1 MTRKNGLLRWLG
13 AALSA
18 SLALAIQAPP
28 AVAQDWKADFQK
40 TVDAANQEGTLIFY
54 SQPNKAAQDFI
65 QREFTKAY
73 PKIKV
78 SLSAIPGVEFIARIK
93 TERGAGK
100 YLWDVALA
108 GPPVGYTLAH
118 ADILD
123 PVMPEFVDPEIKNPD
138 LWGGWQNAF
147 TDVAG
152 KYEFAIANF
161 IAGPWYDALKIPPEK
176 VEKLGLKL
184 MLDPS
189 VKGKIAWHDP
199 SVQGAGQPYTLLLR
213 AKLGDDGLKQVITE
227 QNPQFFKDQ
236 FQVVE
241 AMARGTAWIGIGPPV
256 RALIA
261 PYVQA
266 GVKSDIRNFGPTPD
280 LALQEI
286 GGSGLFVF
294 KDRPHPNATR
304 VFINWLLSKDA
315 QYGLAKATEQ
325 ASRRLDLPV
334 MTAPDETPIKGATYL
349 QPQREDA
356 TPALQSALALA
367 AEYRK
372 LGK

>member
-1 MTRKNGLLRWLG
+1 MTRKNGLLRWPS
-13 AALSA
+13 AALALSI
-18 SLALAIQAPP
+18 ALAMLASP
-28 AVAQDWKADFQK
+28 AAAQDWKAEFQK
-40 TVDAANQEGTLIFY
+40 TVDAAGQEGTLIFY
-54 SQPNKAAQDFI
+54 SQPNKAAQDYI
-65 QREFTKAY
+65 LREFPKAY

-78 SLSAIPGVEFIARIK
+78 SLSAMGGAEFIARIK

-108 GPPVGYTLAH
+108 GPPIGY
-118 ADILD
+118 ILD

-138 LWGGWQNAF
+138 LWGGWHNAF
-147 TDVAG
+147 TDVGG

-161 IAGPWYDALKIPPEK
+161 IAGPWYNALNIPPEK

-213 AKLGDDGLKQVITE
+213 AKLGDDGLKQIITE
-227 QNPQFFKDQ
+227 QQPQFFKDQ

-256 RALIA
+256 RALMA

-266 GVKSDIRNFGPTPD
+266 GVKTDIRNFGPTPD

-304 VFINWLLSKDA
+304 VFVNWLLTKDA

-325 ASRRLDLPV
+325 ASRRLDAPV
-334 MTAPDETPIKGATYL
+334 TTAPDETPVKGATYL

-356 TPALQSALALA
+356 TEALQSALALA
-367 AEYRK
+367 AEDRK
-372 LGK
+372 LAK

>member
-1 MTRKNGLLRWLG
+1 MIRKNGLLRWLG
-13 AALSA
+13 AALIA
-18 SLALAIQAPP
+18 SNTLMICAIP
-28 AVAQDWKADFQK
+28 AAAQEWKAEFQK
-40 TVDAANQEGTLIFY
+40 IVDAAGQEGTLILY

-65 QREFTKAY
+65 QREFTKSY

-78 SLSAIPGVEFIARIK
+78 SLSAIPGAEFIARIK
-93 TERGAGK
+93 TERGAAK
-100 YLWDVALA
+100 FLWDVALA
-108 GPPVGYTLAH
+108 GPPVGYVLAH
-118 ADILD
+118 VDILD

-138 LWGGWQNAF
+138 LWGGWHNAF
-147 TDVAG
+147 TDLGG

-161 IAGPWYDALKIPPEK
+161 IAGPWFSAQHIPPEK

-199 SVQGAGQPYTLLLR
+199 AVQGAGQPYTLLLR
-213 AKLGDDGLKQVITE
+213 AKLGDDALKQIITE
-227 QNPQFFKDQ
+227 QQPQFFKDQ

-256 RALIA
+256 RALMA

-266 GVKSDIRNFGPTPD
+266 GVKTDIRNFGPTPD

-304 VFINWLLSKDA
+304 VFINWLLTKDV

-325 ASRRLDLPV
+325 ASRRLDVPLT
-334 MTAPDETPIKGATYL
+334 TAPDETPVKGATYL

-356 TPALQSALALA
+356 TEALQSALALA

-372 LGK
+372 LAK

>member
-1 MTRKNGLLRWLG
+1 MTRKNGLLYWLG
-13 AALSA
+13 VAFVACI
-18 SLALAIQAPP
+18 ALANQTSP
-28 AVAQDWKADFQK
+28 AAAQDWKTEFQK
-40 TVDAANQEGTLIFY
+40 TVDAAGQEGTLIFY

-65 QREFTKAY
+65 SREFPKAY

-78 SLSAIPGVEFIARIK
+78 SLSAMGGAEFIARIK

-108 GPPVGYTLAH
+108 GPPVGYVLAH

-227 QNPQFFKDQ
+227 QQPQFFKDQ

-261 PYVQA
+261 PYTQA
-266 GVKSDIRNFGPTPD
+266 GVKTDIRNFGPTPD

-334 MTAPDETPIKGATYL
+334 MTAPDETPVKGATYL

-356 TPALQSALALA
+356 TEALQSALALA

-372 LGK
+372 NAK

>member
-1 MTRKNGLLRWLG
+1 MTRKHGLLRWFG
-13 AALSA
+13 AALIA
-18 SLALAIQAPP
+18 SLAFAIEPSPVA
-28 AVAQDWKADFQK
+28 AQDWKAEFQK
-40 TVDAANQEGTLIFY
+40 IVDAAGQEGTLIFY

-65 QREFTKAY
+65 LGEFPKAY

-78 SLSAIPGVEFIARIK
+78 SLSAMPGAEFIARIK

-108 GPPVGYTLAH
+108 GPPVGYVLAH

-123 PVMPEFVDPEIKNPD
+123 PVMPEFVDPEIKNPE
-138 LWGGWQNAF
+138 LWGGWHNAF
-147 TDVAG
+147 TDVGG

-161 IAGPWYDALKIPPEK
+161 IAGPWYNALKIPPEK
-176 VEKLGLKL
+176 VDQLGLKL

-199 SVQGAGQPYTLLLR
+199 AVQGAGQPYTLLLR
-213 AKLGDDGLKQVITE
+213 AKLGDEGLKQIITE
-227 QNPQFFKDQ
+227 QQPQFYKDQ

-256 RALIA
+256 RALMA
-261 PYVQA
+261 PYMQA
-266 GVKSDIRNFGPTPD
+266 GVKTDIRNFGPTPD

-294 KDRPHPNATR
+294 KERPHPNAAR
-304 VFINWLLSKDA
+304 VFINWLLSKDV

-325 ASRRLDLPV
+325 ASRRLDVPLT
-334 MTAPDETPIKGATYL
+334 TAPDETPVKGATYL

-356 TPALQSALALA
+356 TEALQSALALA
-367 AEYRK
+367 AEDRK
-372 LGK
+372 LVK

>member
-1 MTRKNGLLRWLG
+1 MTRKIGWLRWFG
-13 AALSA
+13 AVLDA
-18 SLALAIQAPP
+18 SIALAIGVSPVA
-28 AVAQDWKADFQK
+28 AQDWKAEFQK
-40 TVDAANQEGTLIFY
+40 IVDAAGQEGTLIFY

-65 QREFTKAY
+65 LREFPKAY

-78 SLSAIPGVEFIARIK
+78 SLLAMGGAEFIARIK

-108 GPPVGYTLAH
+108 GPPVGYVLAH

-123 PVMPEFVDPEIKNPD
+123 PVMPEFMDPEVKNPD

-147 TDVAG
+147 TDDAG

-213 AKLGDDGLKQVITE
+213 AKLGDDGLKQIITG
-227 QNPQFFKDQ
+227 QQPQFYKDQ

-266 GVKSDIRNFGPTPD
+266 GVKTDIRNFGPTPD

-286 GGSGLFVF
+286 GGSGLFLF

-304 VFINWLLSKDA
+304 VFINWLLTKDV
-315 QYGLAKATEQ
+315 QYGLARATEQ
-325 ASRRLDLPV
+325 ASRRLDVPL

-356 TPALQSALALA
+356 TEALQSALALA
-367 AEYRK
+367 AEDRK
-372 LGK
+372 LAK

>member
-1 MTRKNGLLRWLG
+1 MARKHQMARWLG
-13 AALSA
+13 AIAVVVLSA
-18 SLALAIQAPP
+18 AP
-28 AVAQDWKADFQK
+28 AAAQDWKTEFAK

-54 SQPNKAAQDFI
+54 SQPNKAAQDYI
-65 QREFTKAY
+65 LTEFPKAY

-78 SLSAIPGVEFIARIK
+78 SLSAMGGAEFIARIK

-108 GPPVGYTLAH
+108 GPPVGYILAH

-138 LWGGWQNAF
+138 LWGGWNNAF

-152 KYEFAIANF
+152 KYEFAMANF
-161 IAGPWYDALKIPPEK
+161 IAGPWYDALKILPAKE
-176 VEKLGLKL
+176 EQLGIKLL
-184 MLDPS
+184 LDPS

-199 SVQGAGQPYTLLLR
+199 AVQGAGQPYTLLLR
-213 AKLGDDGLKQVITE
+213 AKLGDEGLKQVIVD
-227 QNPQFFKDQ
+227 QKPQFFQDQ

-256 RALIA
+256 RSLIA
-261 PYVQA
+261 PYTQA
-266 GVKSDIRNFGPTPD
+266 GVKTDIRNFGASTD
-280 LALQEI
+280 ESLQEI

-304 VFINWLLSKDA
+304 VFINWLLSKDV
-315 QYGLAKATEQ
+315 QYGMAKATEQ
-325 ASRRLDLPV
+325 ASRRLDVPV
-334 MTAPDETPIKGATYL
+334 TTAPDETPIKDATYL
-349 QPQREDA
+349 QPQREDSTA
-356 TPALQSALALA
+356 ALNAALALA
-367 AEYRK
+367 AEDRK
-372 LGK
+372 LVK

>member
-1 MTRKNGLLRWLG
+1 MTRKDGLLRWLG
-13 AALSA
+13 AALFTA
-18 SLALAIQAPP
+18 SLGSPAI
-28 AVAQDWKADFQK
+28 AQDWKADFQK

-65 QREFTKAY
+65 LHEFPKAY

-78 SLSAIPGVEFIARIK
+78 SLSAIPGAEFIARIK
-93 TERGAGK
+93 TERGASK
-100 YLWDVALA
+100 NLWDMALA
-108 GPPVGYTLAH
+108 GPPVGYILAH

-138 LWGGWQNAF
+138 LWGGWRNAF
-147 TDVAG
+147 PDAAG
-152 KYEFAIANF
+152 KYEFAVANF
-161 IAGPWYDALKIPPEK
+161 IAGPWYDALKIAPEK

-199 SVQGAGQPYTLLLR
+199 AVQGAGQPYTMLLR
-213 AKLGDDGLKQVITE
+213 AQLGDDGLKQLITE
-227 QNPQFFKDQ
+227 QKPQFFQDQ

-261 PYVQA
+261 PYTQA
-266 GVKSDIRNFGPTPD
+266 GVKTDIRNFGPTPD

-315 QYGLAKATEQ
+315 QQGLAKATEQ
-325 ASRRLDLPV
+325 ASRRLDVPV
-334 MTAPDETPIKGATYL
+334 MTAPDETPVKGATYL

-356 TPALQSALALA
+356 AGTLQSALNLA
-367 AEYRK
+367 AEDRK

>member
-1 MTRKNGLLRWLG
+1 MTRKNGLLRWFG
-13 AALSA
+13 ATLVA
-18 SLALAIQAPP
+18 SIALAIQASP
-28 AVAQDWKADFQK
+28 AAAQEWKAGFQK
-40 TVDAANQEGTLIFY
+40 IVDAAGQEGALIFY
-54 SQPNKAAQDFI
+54 SQPNRAAQDYI
-65 QREFTKAY
+65 LREFPKAY

-78 SLSAIPGVEFIARIK
+78 SLSAMGGAEFIARIK

-100 YLWDVALA
+100 YLWDAALA
-108 GPPVGYTLAH
+108 GPPVGYVLAH

-138 LWGGWQNAF
+138 LWGGWHNAF

-161 IAGPWYDALKIPPEK
+161 IAGPWYNALKIPPEK

-199 SVQGAGQPYTLLLR
+199 AVQGAGQPYTLLLR

-227 QNPQFFKDQ
+227 QKPQFFQDQ

-266 GVKSDIRNFGPTPD
+266 GVKTDIRNFGPTPD

-304 VFINWLLSKDA
+304 VFINWLLTKDV

-325 ASRRLDLPV
+325 ASRRLDVPV
-334 MTAPDETPIKGATYL
+334 TTAPDETPVKDATYL

-356 TPALQSALALA
+356 TEALQSALALA
-367 AEYRK
+367 AEDRK
-372 LGK
+372 LAK